1 MQLGVP
7 FFIPWSSV
15 INFIWRIYSILT
27 LALPRLCRNERAHTC
42 HLERSERSCIFS
54 YMRRKDFSPWAR
66 NDICDTLSP
75 GKREGRNAG
84 AVVSM
89 LFIFALIPNM
99 SRAAESPYK
108 IRIGFPSLAFSYMPY
123 YIAQEKGFLKKHGL
137 ESEFIQMRTTIQP
150 QAVIAGN
157 INYLTSV
164 STGISAAVAGLPLVI
179 LINFCDTSPWVLVT
193 HKDINKP
200 QDLIG
205 KTVALSGIR
214 TSPYY
219 FFQAFLKKFEIS
231 EKDVGTISTGGT
243 SDSFLALTTNRVV
256 GTVLTPPFDDK
267 AVSLGYKKFMQLGD
281 LADIPYVGLVIS
293 QAEIKNNREPVRRTV
308 AAVFD
313 SLAWLRAN
321 RGESTKM
328 IVEKFKVNQQEAEN
342 TYATLIR
349 ILNKD
354 GRLNPK
360 VARGY
365 LDILRQERPIPADFD
380 LTKIIDHS
388 LLPANR

>member
-1 MQLGVP
+1 
-7 FFIPWSSV
+7 
-15 INFIWRIYSILT
+15 
-27 LALPRLCRNERAHTC
+27 
-42 HLERSERSCIFS
+42 
-54 YMRRKDFSPWAR
+54 
-66 NDICDTLSP
+66 
-75 GKREGRNAG
+75 
-84 AVVSM
+84 
-89 LFIFALIPNM
+89 LIPFII
-99 SRAAESPYK
+99 SAAETPHK

-123 YIAQEKGFLKKHGL
+123 YIAQEKGFFKKHGL
-137 ESEFIQMRTTIQP
+137 ESEYIQMRTPIQA
-150 QAVIAGN
+150 QAVINGN

-164 STGISAAVAGLPLVI
+164 SNGISAAVAGLPLII
-179 LINFCDTSPWVLVT
+179 LISFSDTSPWVLVT

-200 QDLIG
+200 QDLVG
-205 KTVALSGIR
+205 KTIAVSGIR

-231 EKDVGTISTGGT
+231 EKDVGAISTGGT
-243 SDSFLALTTNRVV
+243 ADSFLALTTNRVA

-281 LADIPYVGLVIS
+281 LADIPYVGLVTS
-293 QAEIKNNREPVRRTV
+293 QAEIKNNRESVRRTV

-313 SLAWLRAN
+313 SLGWLRAN
-321 RGESTKM
+321 RAESTKM
-328 IVEKFKVNQQEAEN
+328 IVEKFKVNQNEAEN

-349 ILNKD
+349 LLNKD

-380 LTKIIDHS
+380 PMKLVDS
-388 LLPANR
+388 SFLPG